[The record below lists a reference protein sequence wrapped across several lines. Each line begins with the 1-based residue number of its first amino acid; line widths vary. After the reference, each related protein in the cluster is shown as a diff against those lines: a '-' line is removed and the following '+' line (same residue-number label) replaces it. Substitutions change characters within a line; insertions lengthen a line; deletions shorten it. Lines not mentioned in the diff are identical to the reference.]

1 MEYQTSSQSE
11 ETPVTWERKIWERR
25 LLVNAEWQ
33 RRQRVRRAQAGRRA
47 GVGGY
52 LPAV

>member
-1 MEYQTSSQSE
+1 MEYQVSGEET
-11 ETPVTWERKIWERR
+11 ETPVTWERR
-25 LLVNAEWQ
+25 LQANAEWQ
-33 RRQRVRRAQAGRRA
+33 RRQRTRRPKAGRRA

>member
-1 MEYQTSSQSE
+1 MEYQVSGEET
-11 ETPVTWERKIWERR
+11 ETPVTWERRIWERR
-25 LLVNAEWQ
+25 LQANAEWQ
-33 RRQRVRRAQAGRRA
+33 RRQRIRRPQAGRRA